1 MDGYTFFSKIY
12 FEVKTVFA
20 YHKNLCYI
28 LKLRMLCRMGI
39 KNGSYAHGGSM
50 CLLVIFTIDSIR
62 TLHKVQDFFNGS

>member
-1 MDGYTFFSKIY
+1 
-12 FEVKTVFA
+12 
-20 YHKNLCYI
+20 
-28 LKLRMLCRMGI
+28 MGI